1 MAQSKLSIP
10 FCLIFLTGCIFLFSA
25 TVGRAQVTS
34 GAILGNITDPK
45 GAAIMNAKVT
55 ITNTATGAIINA
67 VTTRKGSF
75 ELPSLPNGPYRV
87 NVDAPGFKTGVR
99 DGIQLNIGQQYR
111 VDIKLEIGQPE
122 QKVVVEASSQVLRTE
137 ASQLSTT
144 IDERTIV
151 EMPNVNRNPL
161 LNTSLVAGVVTTG
174 SFLDPNNVNTGDNA
188 RQNFS
193 SFVVNGSAP
202 LTSNIQLDGANDTS
216 PYANEI
222 IVMPNIESLAESNV
236 VTNAYSAEYGR
247 TAGGVINFTTKSGSN
262 TLHGALYENYR
273 NTDLDAN
280 SYGNNYFGDN
290 PNGSAVRPKAPFN
303 SNLFGAA
310 LGGPVRFPWLYNG
323 RDKTFFFTSYEGLRR
338 VQGQSTYYTVPTALE
353 RHGDFSQ
360 TKTLVSVNGTPT
372 ALPVNVYLPLPNTT
386 STTQVAPGQYQV
398 NRQQA
403 SYQGV
408 PNVIPP
414 QYLDPAA
421 QQFVNFYPM
430 PNITP
435 VLADGTENYFI
446 NASTTINSDQLIVRL
461 DQNFS
466 QSRRGFFR
474 WTTDW
479 TLNDP
484 PNIYATTNPAANND
498 GPTTQFN
505 PSATLGYDWAI
516 TPKNLVELRFNV
528 SRLNLVLNPSNGGAD
543 TNFGALG
550 FAANE
555 QVGLPTKSFP
565 SITDG
570 AYPTMGLQGFAYRGN
585 HTTLLSF
592 TPNYTRLFSNWSMK
606 VGGEYQ
612 DILYNFTQP
621 WVASMA
627 FSSTLPTFSQACEG
641 TGCPVI
647 PVNMSQGWSPANFLL
662 GANDGLIG
670 NGEYVTG
677 DPTEAL
683 KNGYWAIY
691 DQNDWKATRKLTLN
705 LGVRWEYQGP
715 ITDRYN
721 RLSQF
726 NLNATNETGAPGLY
740 QFSGVNG
747 DPRTQVNSNW
757 KNWSPRVGFAYR
769 AHPNTVVSGAYGIS
783 YVMTT
788 GAGSGAQGF
797 GSDGFSAPAFIQIRP
812 DSGLDI
818 LNAPWTNAFKSG
830 GVTAGANP
838 QNPVLL
844 GQNVTAV
851 IRTDNA
857 TPYIQQWNFAV
868 QQQLPSETILQ
879 IAYVGTKGT
888 HLQIQQ
894 QPLNSVN
901 QIPQTVLSNA
911 LNTYVSTGVN
921 PLTTLVNN
929 PYYGV
934 ISGNANLD
942 NPTIQQQYLDEPY
955 PTYGNVTK
963 WFGRTGSS
971 NYNALQLSINRAFRN
986 GFQLT
991 GTYTWS
997 KNIDFGTAYGAAVQ
1011 SGSTAGSAYFAP
1023 GNRRLDRSVSD
1034 FDQAHRAVIS
1044 SLWALPF
1051 GKGHRFLKDTPVATQ
1066 ILGGWQIS
1074 GIATLGSG
1082 FPLAISGTGFGR
1094 PNLIADPRLSPRYR
1108 VKGPATVV
1116 LPTGQTYSV
1125 QAGYKLLFN
1134 PYAYQAS
1141 VLNVPNP
1148 SGGANLNVAN
1158 PYYYGSA
1165 PRLQSDLRGPG
1176 IENFDL
1182 SLSKT
1187 YPITSRINFA
1197 VRLDAFNAFN
1207 RAQPGLPDTNF
1218 NLPNLSTP
1226 GQIGYSTSDTFG
1238 LVDLQT
1244 AQTAIGTSE
1253 NAPRYVQ
1260 LSGRIS
1266 W

>member
-1 MAQSKLSIP
+1 
-10 FCLIFLTGCIFLFSA
+10 
-25 TVGRAQVTS
+25 
-34 GAILGNITDPK
+34 
-45 GAAIMNAKVT
+45 MNAKVT
-55 ITNTATGAIINA
+55 VTNTATGAVTNA
-67 VTTRKGSF
+67 VTTQKGSF

-111 VDIKLEIGQPE
+111 VDIKLEIGKPE
-122 QKVVVEASSQVLRTE
+122 QKVVVEASAQVLRTE

-236 VTNAYSAEYGR
+236 ITNAYSAEYGR

-262 TLHGALYENYR
+262 TLHGALYEDYR

-290 PNGSAVRPKAPFN
+290 PDGSAVRPKAPFN

-310 LGGPVRFPWLYNG
+310 LGGPVRLPWLYNG
-323 RDKTFFFTSYEGLRR
+323 RDKTFFFASYEGLRR

-386 STTQVAPGQYQV
+386 TTTQVAPGQYQI

-421 QQFVNFYPM
+421 MQFVNFYPM

-435 VLADGTENYFI
+435 VLADGTENYFT
-446 NASTTINSDQLIVRL
+446 NASTTISSDQLIVRL
-461 DQNFS
+461 DHNFS

-479 TLNDP
+479 TLNSP
-484 PNIYATTNPAANND
+484 PNIYAATNPAANNN

-505 PSATLGYDWAI
+505 PSATVGYDWAI

-528 SRLNLVLNPSNGGAD
+528 SRLNLVLTPSNGGAD

-592 TPNYTRLFSNWSMK
+592 TPNYTRLFGNWSVK
-606 VGGEYQ
+606 IGGEYQ
-612 DILYNFTQP
+612 DILYNFNQP
-621 WVASMA
+621 FVASMA
-627 FSSTLPTFSQACEG
+627 FSATPQTFSQACEG

-726 NLNATNETGAPGLY
+726 NLNATNETGTPGLY

-769 AHPNTVVSGAYGIS
+769 AHSNTVVSGAYGIS

-812 DSGLDI
+812 NSGLDI

-830 GVTAGANP
+830 GMTAGANP

-844 GQNVTAV
+844 GQSVTAV

-857 TPYIQQWNFAV
+857 TPYIQQWNFAI
-868 QQQLPSETILQ
+868 QQQLPSETIMQ

-894 QPLNSVN
+894 QPLNSIN
-901 QIPQTVLSNA
+901 QIPQSVLSNA
-911 LNTYVSTGVN
+911 LNTYVATGVN

-929 PYYGV
+929 PYYGL

-942 NPTIQQQYLDEPY
+942 NPTIQQQYLDEPF

-1011 SGSTAGSAYFAP
+1011 TGSTAGSAYFAP

-1051 GKGHRFLKDTPVATQ
+1051 GKGHRFLKNTPVATQ
-1066 ILGGWQIS
+1066 VLGGWQIS
-1074 GIATLGSG
+1074 GITTLGSG

-1094 PNLIADPRLSPRYR
+1094 PDLIADPRLSPQYR

-1116 LPTGQTYSV
+1116 LPTGQSYSV

-1207 RAQPGLPDTNF
+1207 RVQPGLPDTNF

-1260 LSGRIS
+1260 ISGRIS